1 MATKKEFFAKKD
13 AEDMVEELLS
23 FADTWGTGE
32 GGQTSGSLGIV
43 LRNARRNRLAF
54 ESMMYTSKSFDQ
66 ALEFTGDQDELIRM
80 KVPFSAHENSTVCF
94 LHGQKRNLHLKR

>member
-1 MATKKEFFAKKD
+1 MATKKEFFAKKE
-13 AEDMVEELLS
+13 AEDMVNDLLS
-23 FADTWGTGE
+23 FSDQWGTGE

-66 ALEFTGDQDELIRM
+66 ALEFTGEQDELIRM
-80 KVPFSAHENSTVCF
+80 KVP
-94 LHGQKRNLHLKR
+94 